1 VHNLNK
7 TLSNIGLIGNPNCG
21 KSTLFNRLTG
31 LRQNTS
37 NLPGTTVERKTG
49 DWKFNDR
56 TYKITD
62 LPGIYSLFTRQD
74 EEGIVT
80 DHLIGKKYPRP
91 DVLIFL
97 LDASNLRRNLLL
109 FTQVQ
114 EIGIPAILCLTMA
127 DTAKRRGIK
136 IDTQSL
142 AADLNAPVVLVNP
155 RTGEGLDTLKEAVM
169 HFSPQSGTPNVD
181 FLQRLEDFRNGAEL
195 RGLAEETLKRYNRIE
210 PIVKKAVSSKDGFKK
225 SVTTQ
230 LDRIFT
236 HPVLGYLVFFI
247 IMLTIF
253 QGVFTLAE
261 YPMTWIEN
269 GFNGLSELLSE
280 QLGDSFISRILT
292 GGIIPGLSGVLVFL
306 PQIAILFFFI
316 AILEDSGYMVRTSF
330 ITDKVMRRIGL
341 NGRSVI
347 PLIGGFACAIPSIM
361 ATRSIKN
368 KAERMATMIVI
379 PLMSC
384 SARLPVYVL
393 LVSLAVPSEA
403 AFGPFSLQSLI
414 ITLAY
419 FSGIILAFAISWTY
433 KIFKKQQAPSEFILE
448 MPAYQLPR
456 LQTVW
461 THVWHKSKSF
471 VTEAGKIIMI
481 ISLVLWFL
489 SSYGPGNALEKAK
502 QEATNFATANHLSAD
517 ETALHVNAAQLK
529 ASYAGIMGQWI
540 EPAIRPLGYDWR
552 TGIALVSSF
561 AAREVFVGTMS
572 TLFGNSAGDE
582 IEGIR
587 AKMKSAKNPET
598 GKPLYGLPYALSLI
612 VFYAFALQCMST
624 LAVLKRETG
633 SWKLP
638 LIQFFGYGA
647 LAWIAAFIVYNC
659 TVYFS

>member
-1 VHNLNK
+1 MTQSLN
-7 TLSNIGLIGNPNCG
+7 NIALIGNPNCG

-31 LRQNTS
+31 LRQKTS
-37 NLPGTTVERKTG
+37 NLPGTTVERKNGT
-49 DWKFNDR
+49 WKIKGR
-56 TYKITD
+56 EYKLTD

-91 DVLIFL
+91 ELLIFL

-114 EIGIPAILCLTMA
+114 ELRIPAIVCLTME
-127 DTAKRRGIK
+127 DTAKRKGIS
-136 IDTQSL
+136 IDTAAL
-142 AADLNAPVVLVNP
+142 AASLNCAVVLVNP
-155 RTGEGLDTLKEAVM
+155 RTGSGIDQLEEAVEKNQLQ
-169 HFSPQSGTPNVD
+169 PQEMNHEVQ
-181 FLQRLEDFRNGAEL
+181 QRLEDFRNGAEI
-195 RGLAEETLKRYNRIE
+195 RGLAEETLKRYAIIE
-210 PIVKKAVSSKDGFKK
+210 PIVRKAVQHKSELKK
-225 SVTTQ
+225 SVTQQ
-230 LDRIFT
+230 LDRLFT
-236 HPVLGYLVFFI
+236 HPILGYFIFFI

-269 GFNGLSELLSE
+269 AFNNLSEILST
-280 QLGDSFISRILT
+280 QLGDGFISRIIT

-316 AILEDSGYMVRTSF
+316 ALLEDSGYMVRTSF

-393 LVSLAVPSEA
+393 LVSLAVPSDA
-403 AFGPFSLQSLI
+403 SFGPFGLQSLI

-419 FSGIILAFAISWTY
+419 FSGIILAFLISWAY

-448 MPAYQLPR
+448 MPAYQVPR

-461 THVWHKSKSF
+461 TQVWYKSRSF
-471 VTEAGKIIMI
+471 VTEAGKIIML

-489 SSYGPGNALEKAK
+489 SSYGPGNAMETAK
-502 QEATNFATANHLSAD
+502 QDAMAFANTNKLSAD
-517 ETALHVNAAQLK
+517 ETEIQIDAAQLK
-529 ASYAGIMGQWI
+529 ASYAGIMGQWL
-540 EPAIRPLGYDWR
+540 EPVIRPLGYDWK

-572 TLFGNSAGDE
+572 TLFGNSNGDE

-598 GKPLYGLPYALSLI
+598 GKPLYDLPYALSLI

-624 LAVLKRETG
+624 LAVMKRETG

-638 LIQFFGYGA
+638 ILQFFGYGA
-647 LAWIAAFIVYNC
+647 LAWIAAFVVYNC
-659 TVYFS
+659 ALYFS

>member
-1 VHNLNK
+1 MTQSLN
-7 TLSNIGLIGNPNCG
+7 NIALIGNPNCG

-31 LRQNTS
+31 LRQKTS
-37 NLPGTTVERKTG
+37 NLPGTTVERKNGT
-49 DWKFNDR
+49 WKIKGR
-56 TYKITD
+56 EYKLTD

-91 DVLIFL
+91 ELLIFL

-114 EIGIPAILCLTMA
+114 ELRIPAIVCLTME
-127 DTAKRRGIK
+127 DTAKRKGIS
-136 IDTQSL
+136 IDTAAL
-142 AADLNAPVVLVNP
+142 AASLNCAVVLVNP
-155 RTGEGLDTLKEAVM
+155 RTGSGIDQLEEAVEKNQLQ
-169 HFSPQSGTPNVD
+169 PQEMNHEVQ
-181 FLQRLEDFRNGAEL
+181 QRLEDFRNGAEI
-195 RGLAEETLKRYNRIE
+195 RGLAEETLKRYAIIE
-210 PIVKKAVSSKDGFKK
+210 PIVRKAVQHKSELKK
-225 SVTTQ
+225 SVTQQ
-230 LDRIFT
+230 LDRLFT
-236 HPVLGYLVFFI
+236 HPILGYFIFFI

-269 GFNGLSELLSE
+269 AFNNLSEILST
-280 QLGDSFISRILT
+280 QLGDGFISRIIT

-316 AILEDSGYMVRTSF
+316 ALLEDSGYMVRTSF

-393 LVSLAVPSEA
+393 LVSLAVPSDA
-403 AFGPFSLQSLI
+403 SFGPFGLQSLI

-419 FSGIILAFAISWTY
+419 FSGIILAFLISWAY

-448 MPAYQLPR
+448 MPAYQVPR

-461 THVWHKSKSF
+461 TQVWYKSRSF
-471 VTEAGKIIMI
+471 VTEAGKIIML

-489 SSYGPGNALEKAK
+489 SSYGPGNAMETAK
-502 QEATNFATANHLSAD
+502 QDAMAFANTNKLSAD
-517 ETALHVNAAQLK
+517 ETEIQIDAAQLK
-529 ASYAGIMGQWI
+529 ASYAGIMGQWL
-540 EPAIRPLGYDWR
+540 EPVIRPLGYDWK

-572 TLFGNSAGDE
+572 TLFGNSNGDE

-598 GKPLYGLPYALSLI
+598 GKPLYDLPYALSLI

-624 LAVLKRETG
+624 LAVMKRETG

-638 LIQFFGYGA
+638 ILQFFGYGA
-647 LAWIAAFIVYNC
+647 LAWIAALVVYNC
-659 TVYFS
+659 ALYFS

>member
-1 VHNLNK
+1 MTQSLN
-7 TLSNIGLIGNPNCG
+7 NIALIGNPNCG

-31 LRQNTS
+31 LRQKTS
-37 NLPGTTVERKTG
+37 NLPGTTVERKNGT
-49 DWKFNDR
+49 WKIKGR
-56 TYKITD
+56 EYKLTD

-91 DVLIFL
+91 ELLIFL

-114 EIGIPAILCLTMA
+114 ELRIPAIVCLTME
-127 DTAKRRGIK
+127 DTAKRKGIS
-136 IDTQSL
+136 IDTAAL
-142 AADLNAPVVLVNP
+142 AASLNCAVVLVNP
-155 RTGEGLDTLKEAVM
+155 RTGSGIDQLEEAVEKNQLQ
-169 HFSPQSGTPNVD
+169 PQEMNHEVQ
-181 FLQRLEDFRNGAEL
+181 QRLEDFRNGAEI
-195 RGLAEETLKRYNRIE
+195 RGLAEETLKRYAIIE
-210 PIVKKAVSSKDGFKK
+210 PIVRKAVQHKSELKK
-225 SVTTQ
+225 SVTQQ
-230 LDRIFT
+230 LDRLFT
-236 HPVLGYLVFFI
+236 HPILGYFIFFI

-269 GFNGLSELLSE
+269 AFNNLSEILST
-280 QLGDSFISRILT
+280 QLGDGFISRIIT

-316 AILEDSGYMVRTSF
+316 ALLEDSGYMVRTSF

-393 LVSLAVPSEA
+393 LVSIAVPSDA
-403 AFGPFSLQSLI
+403 SFGPFGLQSLI

-419 FSGIILAFAISWTY
+419 FSGIILAFLISWAY

-448 MPAYQLPR
+448 MPAYQVPR

-461 THVWHKSKSF
+461 TQVWYKSRSF
-471 VTEAGKIIMI
+471 VTEAGKIIML

-489 SSYGPGNALEKAK
+489 SSYGPGNAMETAK
-502 QEATNFATANHLSAD
+502 QDAMASANTNKLSAD
-517 ETALHVNAAQLK
+517 ETEIQIDAAQLK
-529 ASYAGIMGQWI
+529 ASYAGIMGQWL
-540 EPAIRPLGYDWR
+540 EPVIRPLGYDWK

-572 TLFGNSAGDE
+572 TLFGNSNGDE

-598 GKPLYGLPYALSLI
+598 GKPLYDLPYALSLI

-624 LAVLKRETG
+624 LAVMKRETG

-638 LIQFFGYGA
+638 ILQFFGYGA
-647 LAWIAAFIVYNC
+647 LAWIAAFVVYNC
-659 TVYFS
+659 ALYFS

>member
-1 VHNLNK
+1 MTQSLN
-7 TLSNIGLIGNPNCG
+7 NIALIGNPNCG

-31 LRQNTS
+31 LRQKTS
-37 NLPGTTVERKTG
+37 NLPGTTVERKNGT
-49 DWKFNDR
+49 WKIKGR
-56 TYKITD
+56 EYKLTD

-91 DVLIFL
+91 ELLIFL

-114 EIGIPAILCLTMA
+114 ELRIPAIVCLTME
-127 DTAKRRGIK
+127 DTAKRKGIS
-136 IDTQSL
+136 IDTAAL
-142 AADLNAPVVLVNP
+142 AASLNCAVVLVNP
-155 RTGEGLDTLKEAVM
+155 RTGSGIDQLEEAVEKNQLQ
-169 HFSPQSGTPNVD
+169 PQEMNHEVQ
-181 FLQRLEDFRNGAEL
+181 QRLEDFRNGAEI
-195 RGLAEETLKRYNRIE
+195 RGLAEETLKRYAIIE
-210 PIVKKAVSSKDGFKK
+210 PIVRKAVQHKSELKK
-225 SVTTQ
+225 SVTQQ
-230 LDRIFT
+230 LDRLFT
-236 HPVLGYLVFFI
+236 HPILGYFIFFI

-269 GFNGLSELLSE
+269 AFNNLSEILST
-280 QLGDSFISRILT
+280 QLGDGFISRIIT

-316 AILEDSGYMVRTSF
+316 ALLEDSGYMVRTSF

-393 LVSLAVPSEA
+393 LVSLAVPSDA
-403 AFGPFSLQSLI
+403 SFGPFGLQSLI

-419 FSGIILAFAISWTY
+419 FSGIILAFLISWAY

-448 MPAYQLPR
+448 MPAYQVPR

-461 THVWHKSKSF
+461 TQVWYKSRSF
-471 VTEAGKIIMI
+471 VTEAGKIIML

-489 SSYGPGNALEKAK
+489 SSYGPGNAMETAK
-502 QEATNFATANHLSAD
+502 QDAMASANTNKLSAD
-517 ETALHVNAAQLK
+517 ETEIQIDAAQLK
-529 ASYAGIMGQWI
+529 ASYAGIMGQWL
-540 EPAIRPLGYDWR
+540 EPVIRPLGYDWK

-572 TLFGNSAGDE
+572 TLFGNSNGDE

-598 GKPLYGLPYALSLI
+598 GKPLYDLPYALSLI

-624 LAVLKRETG
+624 LAVMKRETG

-638 LIQFFGYGA
+638 ILQFFGYGA
-647 LAWIAAFIVYNC
+647 LAWIAAFVVYNC
-659 TVYFS
+659 ALYFS